1 MVALITVSNILNI
14 PCFFLEGDYIYERG
28 KEGGDVLLG
37 DGVLLF
43 EDEVLLGDGGVCYLG
58 DDHHI

>member
-1 MVALITVSNILNI
+1 MPNILNI
-14 PCFFLEGDYIYERG
+14 SYLFLEDDIIGERG
-28 KEGGDVLLG
+28 K
-37 DGVLLF
+37 VLLF

>member
-1 MVALITVSNILNI
+1 MIAMSNILNI
-14 PCFFLEGDYIYERG
+14 SYLFLEDDIIGERG
-28 KEGGDVLLG
+28 KEGCEFLLG

-43 EDEVLLGDGGVCYLG
+43 EDEFLLGDGGVCYLG